1 MTQSKV
7 APSKVTGS
15 RATRCKMTRRQVFLG
30 VLPALGM
37 VALAMFVA
45 VPVAAAGDSIV
56 VIVNSAN
63 PVDNLSV
70 GDLKKIFMSDRSKW
84 DTGKSV
90 APVMPGPGA
99 PERVAFLKVVCA
111 MSEADFSKY
120 FVTAAFTGKDVTPP
134 KEVSSARDVKSVVA
148 GSPGAIGFVKA
159 SDFSAGDGGVRA
171 VKISGMAADEAGYKL
186 KL

>member
-1 MTQSKV
+1 MVQLK
-7 APSKVTGS
+7 AL
-15 RATRCKMTRRQVFLG
+15 FLP
-30 VLPALGM
+30 VLS
-37 VALAMFVA
+37 ALALALFA
-45 VPVAAAGDSIV
+45 GVPAAAAGDSIV

-70 GDLKKIFMSDRSKW
+70 ADLKKIFLSDRSKW

-99 PERVAFLKVVCA
+99 AERVAFLKAVCG
-111 MSEADFSKY
+111 MSDADFSKY

-134 KEVSSARDVKSVVA
+134 KEVSSAHDVKSVVA

-159 SDFSAGDGGVRA
+159 SDFSAGDNGVKA
-171 VKISGMAADEAGYKL
+171 VKVSGAGADEAGYKL

>member
-1 MTQSKV
+1 MIQFKALFWPV
-7 APSKVTGS
+7 
-15 RATRCKMTRRQVFLG
+15 LG
-30 VLPALGM
+30 
-37 VALAMFVA
+37 ALALALLAA

-63 PVDNLSV
+63 PVENLSLA
-70 GDLKKIFMSDRSKW
+70 DLKKIFLSDRSKW
-84 DTGKSV
+84 ETGKSV

-99 PERVAFLKVVCA
+99 AERVAFLKVVCG
-111 MSEADFSKY
+111 MTDADFSKY

-159 SDFSAGDGGVRA
+159 SDFSSGESGLKA
-171 VKISGMAADEAGYKL
+171 VKVSGAGADEAGYKL